1 MDEANIDPSRMP
13 CYHLDLIA
21 RLMFDTYVDGWALGF
36 GTKTVDF
43 GPFLVPAS
51 FLPLPAP
58 DYFMSK
64 SHKRDKPREK
74 RNRQSTTA
82 PEEKDEEEEE
92 PQRFVTYGAANSY
105 GGAVTSYDDDEW
117 GVGSGHVSK
126 KID

>member
-1 MDEANIDPSRMP
+1 MKASEVEIWFALAGIL
-13 CYHLDLIA
+13 LDYKKIVKG
-21 RLMFDTYVDGWALGF
+21 RG
-36 GTKTVDF
+36 
-43 GPFLVPAS
+43 
-51 FLPLPAP
+51 

-64 SHKRDKPREK
+64 SETANIKRGKPREK